1 MVSTKHADDWSYFDW
16 YIYDIV
22 LIVVFF
28 HRHLQTGATQ
38 LYTYIITNV
47 YLLSRW
53 HF

>member
-1 MVSTKHADDWSYFDW
+1 MLMIDPILTD
-16 YIYDIV
+16 IYDIV
-22 LIVVFF
+22 LIVFF

-53 HF
+53 HL